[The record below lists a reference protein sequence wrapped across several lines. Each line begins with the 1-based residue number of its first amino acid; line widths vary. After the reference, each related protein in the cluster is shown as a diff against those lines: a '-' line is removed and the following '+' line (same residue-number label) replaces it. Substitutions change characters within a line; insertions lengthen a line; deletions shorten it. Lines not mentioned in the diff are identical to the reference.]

1 MKIGNKTL
9 AIIGITSILLFLF
22 ISLIVTQ
29 IVQNSFNQIEED
41 EATKSLERAKKILFL
56 EIDRLDMLASD
67 WGEWDD
73 TYYFVNGK
81 YPDYPEVNLGTGSL
95 VNLNVNMMLFFN
107 SSDQLF
113 YVEAVD
119 LDTGE
124 SAEVS
129 ADLAEYIASHNE
141 VLSYSGPDERV
152 SGIVNSPEGLL
163 LVSFQPITKND
174 YDGTIAGTLVLM
186 RFLDP
191 TLIADFEDT
200 IDLSIGISP
209 FGETSTSNA
218 NYISTNTLN
227 DDYLIAS
234 TLLDDIEGKP
244 VLSLDVKI
252 PRDVHDLGTNTAKY
266 LYFII
271 LLIALTYSIVLVIAI
286 ERSVI
291 SRLSKLDTSINAIAV
306 TGDNS
311 SRIKIDG
318 NDEITNLGNNI
329 NKMLR
334 SLEDKENLFEAT
346 IESNGDGIT
355 VVDNDKKV
363 IVMNSKFAEML
374 DLPPDIRTG
383 KDIYTIL
390 DHILSRI
397 SNTDELN
404 LKVRSIFYTSDSNRD
419 ILHFKNTYYYEWYS
433 SPFIK
438 NGIINGR
445 VFCLHDITEMKKIE
459 GSLREANVIAETS
472 NRTKSE
478 FLANMSHELRTPLNS
493 VIGFSELLLEG
504 NSGSLNEK
512 QTRYLKNISKS
523 GKHLLTIINDI
534 LNISRIE
541 SGKMHIH
548 KENISVKNL
557 LEEMFSSMQ
566 PLAAEKEIVMKV
578 SFGPELDYIQVDKGK
593 IKQVLYNLIGNA
605 LKFTEHGG
613 FVTIGAKV
621 NEDMVY
627 ISVEDTGI
635 GISRMDQEKLF
646 KPFTQIDSSIS
657 RKYEG
662 TGLGL
667 ALSKELVVLHGGKI
681 WVESEPGKGSTFTFT
696 IPVYG
701 SQPSGNYI

>member
-41 EATKSLERAKKILFL
+41 EATKSLERAEKILFL
-56 EIDRLDMLASD
+56 EIYRLDMIASD

-73 TYYFVNGK
+73 TYYFVKGK
-81 YPDYPEVNLGTGSL
+81 YPDYREVNLGTGSL
-95 VNLNVNMMLFFN
+95 VNLHINMMLFFN

-119 LDTGE
+119 LDTGG

-129 ADLAEYIASHNE
+129 ADLVEYIASQNE
-141 VLSYSGPDERV
+141 VISYSEPDERV
-152 SGIVNSPEGLL
+152 SGILNSPEGPLL
-163 LVSFQPITKND
+163 LSFQPITKND
-174 YDGTIAGTLVLM
+174 YDGTIAGTLVLV

-191 TLIADFEDT
+191 ALIEYFEDT
-200 IDLSIGISP
+200 IDLSIGINP
-209 FGETSTSNA
+209 LDKESTSNA
-218 NYISTNTLN
+218 SYISTNTLN

-244 VLSLDVKI
+244 VLSLEVKI
-252 PRDVHDLGTNTAKY
+252 PRDIHDLGTNTAKY

-291 SRLSKLDTSINAIAV
+291 SRLSKLDASINAIAV
-306 TGDNS
+306 TGNHS

-329 NKMLR
+329 NEMLR

-346 IESNGDGIT
+346 IESNGDGII
-355 VVDNDKKV
+355 VVDNYKKV
-363 IVMNSKFAEML
+363 IVMNSKFTEML
-374 DLPPDIRTG
+374 DLPSDMRTG
-383 KDIYTIL
+383 KDIDIIL
-390 DHILSRI
+390 DHILSRT
-397 SNTDELN
+397 SNADELN
-404 LKVRSIFYTSDSNRD
+404 LKVKSIFYTSDSNRD
-419 ILHFKNTYYYEWYS
+419 ILHFKNTHYYEWYS
-433 SPFIK
+433 NPFIK

-445 VFCLHDITEMKKIE
+445 VFCLHDITEMKEIE

-493 VIGFSELLLEG
+493 VIGFSEVLLEG
-504 NSGSLNEK
+504 NSGPLNEK

-534 LNISRIE
+534 LDISKIE
-541 SGKMHIH
+541 SGKMQLY

-557 LEEMFSSMQ
+557 LEDMFSSMQ

-578 SFGPELDYIQVDKGK
+578 SFGPDLSYIQADKGK

-613 FVTIGAKV
+613 FVTISAKV
-621 NEDMVY
+621 NGDMVY

-681 WVESEPGKGSTFTFT
+681 WVVSEPGKGSAFTFT
-696 IPVYG
+696 IPVHG
-701 SQPSGNYI
+701 FQPTEDPI

>member
-56 EIDRLDMLASD
+56 EIDRLNMLASD

-73 TYYFVNGK
+73 TYYFVKGK

-95 VNLNVNMMLFFN
+95 VNLHLNMMLFFN

-119 LDTGE
+119 LDTGR

-129 ADLAEYIASHNE
+129 ADLVEYIASQNE
-141 VLSYSGPDERV
+141 VISYSEPDERV
-152 SGIVNSPEGLL
+152 SGILNSPEGPLL
-163 LVSFQPITKND
+163 LSFQPITKND
-174 YDGTIAGTLVLM
+174 YDGTIAGTLVLV

-191 TLIADFEDT
+191 ALIEYFEDT
-200 IDLSIGISP
+200 IDLSIGINP
-209 FGETSTSNA
+209 LDKESTSNA
-218 NYISTNTLN
+218 SYISTNTLN

-244 VLSLDVKI
+244 VLSLEVKI
-252 PRDVHDLGTNTAKY
+252 PRDIHDLGTNTAKY

-291 SRLSKLDTSINAIAV
+291 SRLSKLDASINAIAV
-306 TGDNS
+306 TGNNS

-329 NKMLR
+329 NEMLR

-346 IESNGDGIT
+346 IESNGDGII
-355 VVDNDKKV
+355 VVDNYKKV
-363 IVMNSKFAEML
+363 IVMNSKFTEML
-374 DLPPDIRTG
+374 DLPSDMRTG
-383 KDIYTIL
+383 KDIDIIL
-390 DHILSRI
+390 DHILPRT
-397 SNTDELN
+397 SNADELN
-404 LKVRSIFYTSDSNRD
+404 LKVKSIFYTSDSNRD
-419 ILHFKNTYYYEWYS
+419 ILHFKNTHYYEWYS
-433 SPFIK
+433 NPFIK

-445 VFCLHDITEMKKIE
+445 VFCLHDITEMKEIE

-493 VIGFSELLLEG
+493 VIGFSEVLLEG
-504 NSGSLNEK
+504 NSGSLNER

-534 LNISRIE
+534 LDISKIE
-541 SGKMHIH
+541 SGKMHLY

-557 LEEMFSSMQ
+557 LEDMFSSMQ

-578 SFGPELDYIQVDKGK
+578 SFGPDLSYIQADKGK

-621 NEDMVY
+621 NGDMVY

-681 WVESEPGKGSTFTFT
+681 WVVSEPGKGSAFTFT
-696 IPVYG
+696 IPVHAF
-701 SQPSGNYI
+701 QPTEDPI

>member
-41 EATKSLERAKKILFL
+41 EATKSLERAEKILFL
-56 EIDRLDMLASD
+56 EIYRLDMIASD

-73 TYYFVNGK
+73 TYYFVKGK
-81 YPDYPEVNLGTGSL
+81 YPDYREVNLGTGSL
-95 VNLNVNMMLFFN
+95 VNLHINMMLFFN

-119 LDTGE
+119 LDTGG

-129 ADLAEYIASHNE
+129 ADLVEYIASQNE
-141 VLSYSGPDERV
+141 VISYSEPDKRV
-152 SGIVNSPEGLL
+152 SGILNSPEGPLL
-163 LVSFQPITKND
+163 LSFQPITKND
-174 YDGTIAGTLVLM
+174 YDGTIAGTLVLV

-191 TLIADFEDT
+191 ALIEYFEDT
-200 IDLSIGISP
+200 IDLSIGINP
-209 FGETSTSNA
+209 LDKESTSNA
-218 NYISTNTLN
+218 SYISTNTLN

-244 VLSLDVKI
+244 VLSLEVKI
-252 PRDVHDLGTNTAKY
+252 PRDIHDLGTNTAKY

-291 SRLSKLDTSINAIAV
+291 SRLSKLDASINAIAV
-306 TGDNS
+306 TGNHS

-329 NKMLR
+329 NEMLR

-346 IESNGDGIT
+346 IESNGDGII
-355 VVDNDKKV
+355 VVDNYKKV
-363 IVMNSKFAEML
+363 IVMNSKFTEML
-374 DLPPDIRTG
+374 DLPSDMRTG
-383 KDIYTIL
+383 KDIDIIL
-390 DHILSRI
+390 DHILSRT
-397 SNTDELN
+397 SNADELN
-404 LKVRSIFYTSDSNRD
+404 LKVKSIFYTSDSNRD
-419 ILHFKNTYYYEWYS
+419 ILHFKNTHYYEWYS
-433 SPFIK
+433 NPFIK

-445 VFCLHDITEMKKIE
+445 VFCLHDITEMKEIE

-493 VIGFSELLLEG
+493 VIGFSEVLLEG
-504 NSGSLNEK
+504 NSGPLNEK

-534 LNISRIE
+534 LDISKIE
-541 SGKMHIH
+541 SGKMQLY

-557 LEEMFSSMQ
+557 LEDMFSSMQ

-578 SFGPELDYIQVDKGK
+578 SFGPDLSYIQADKGK

-613 FVTIGAKV
+613 FVTISAKV
-621 NEDMVY
+621 NGDMVY

-681 WVESEPGKGSTFTFT
+681 WVVSEPGKGSAFTFT
-696 IPVYG
+696 IPING
-701 SQPSGNYI
+701 PQPSGNVV

>member
-1 MKIGNKTL
+1 MNIGNKTL

-56 EIDRLDMLASD
+56 EVARLDMLASD
-67 WGEWDD
+67 WGEWDS
-73 TYYFVNGK
+73 TYYFVKGK

-95 VNLNVNMMLFFN
+95 VNLHTNMMLFFN
-107 SSDQLF
+107 SSNQLL
-113 YVEAVD
+113 YGEAVD
-119 LDTGE
+119 LDTGG

-129 ADLAEYIASHNE
+129 ADLVEYIALQNE
-141 VLSYSGPDERV
+141 VLSYSVPDERV
-152 SGIVNSPEGLL
+152 SGIINSPEGLL
-163 LVSFQPITKND
+163 LVSFQPIKKND
-174 YDGTIAGTLVLM
+174 YDGTIAGTLVLV
-186 RFLDP
+186 RFLNP
-191 TLIADFEDT
+191 ALIENFEDT
-200 IDLSIGISP
+200 IDLSIEMNP
-209 FGETSTSNA
+209 FDKASTSNA
-218 NYISTNTLN
+218 SYISTNKLSN
-227 DDYLIAS
+227 DYLIAS
-234 TLLDDIEGKP
+234 VLLDDVYGEP
-244 VLSLDVKI
+244 VLSLDVEI
-252 PRDVHDLGTNTAKY
+252 PRDVHDLGTSTAKY

-286 ERSVI
+286 DRSVI
-291 SRLSKLDTSINAIAV
+291 SRLSKLDNSINAIAV
-306 TGDNS
+306 TGNNS

-329 NKMLR
+329 NEMLR
-334 SLEDKENLFEAT
+334 SLENKENLFEAT
-346 IESNGDGIT
+346 IESNGDGII

-363 IVMNSKFAEML
+363 IVMNSKFADML
-374 DLPPDIRTG
+374 DLPPDMRTG
-383 KDIYTIL
+383 KDLYTIL
-390 DHILSRI
+390 DHTLSRTD
-397 SNTDELN
+397 NADELN
-404 LKVRSIFYTSDSNRD
+404 LKVRSILNTSDSNRD

-445 VFCLHDITEMKKIE
+445 VFCLHDITEMKEIE

-493 VIGFSELLLEG
+493 VIGFSEVLLEG

-534 LNISRIE
+534 LDISKIE
-541 SGKMHIH
+541 SGNMHIH

-557 LEEMFSSMQ
+557 LEDMFSSMQ

-578 SFGPELDYIQVDKGK
+578 SFGPDLDYIQADKGK

-613 FVTIGAKV
+613 SVTISAKV
-621 NEDMVY
+621 NGDMAY

-635 GISRMDQEKLF
+635 GISRKDQEKLF

-667 ALSKELVVLHGGKI
+667 ALSKELVALHGGKI

-696 IPVYG
+696 IPING
-701 SQPSGNYI
+701 SQPSGNIV

>member
-9 AIIGITSILLFLF
+9 AIIGITSILLFLL

-56 EIDRLDMLASD
+56 EIDRLNMLASD

-73 TYYFVNGK
+73 TYYFVKGK
-81 YPDYPEVNLGTGSL
+81 YPDYPEVNLDTGSL

-119 LDTGE
+119 LDTGG

-129 ADLAEYIASHNE
+129 ADLVEYIASQNE
-141 VLSYSGPDERV
+141 VISYSEPDERV
-152 SGIVNSPEGLL
+152 SGILNSPEGPLL
-163 LVSFQPITKND
+163 LSFQPITKND
-174 YDGTIAGTLVLM
+174 YDGTIAGTLVLV

-191 TLIADFEDT
+191 ALIEYFEDT
-200 IDLSIGISP
+200 IDLSIGINP
-209 FGETSTSNA
+209 LDKESTSNA
-218 NYISTNTLN
+218 SYISTNTLN

-244 VLSLDVKI
+244 VLSLEVKI
-252 PRDVHDLGTNTAKY
+252 PRDIHDLGTNTAKY

-291 SRLSKLDTSINAIAV
+291 SRLSKLDASINAIAV
-306 TGDNS
+306 TGNHS

-329 NKMLR
+329 NEMLG

-346 IESNGDGIT
+346 IESNGDGII
-355 VVDNDKKV
+355 VVDNYKKV
-363 IVMNSKFAEML
+363 IVMNSKFTEML
-374 DLPPDIRTG
+374 DLPSDMRTG
-383 KDIYTIL
+383 KDIDIIL
-390 DHILSRI
+390 DHILSRT
-397 SNTDELN
+397 SNADELN
-404 LKVRSIFYTSDSNRD
+404 LKVKSIFYTSDSNRD
-419 ILHFKNTYYYEWYS
+419 ILHFKNTHYYEWYS
-433 SPFIK
+433 NPFIK

-445 VFCLHDITEMKKIE
+445 VFCLHDITEMKEIE

-493 VIGFSELLLEG
+493 VIGFSEVLLEG

-512 QTRYLKNISKS
+512 QTRYLRNISKS

-534 LNISRIE
+534 LDISKIE
-541 SGKMHIH
+541 SGKMHLY

-557 LEEMFSSMQ
+557 LEDMFSSMQ

-578 SFGPELDYIQVDKGK
+578 SFGPDLSYIQADKGK

-613 FVTIGAKV
+613 FVTISAKV
-621 NEDMVY
+621 NGDMVY

-681 WVESEPGKGSTFTFT
+681 WVVSEPGKGSTFTFT
-696 IPVYG
+696 IPVHG
-701 SQPSGNYI
+701 SQPTGNPI

>member
-41 EATKSLERAKKILFL
+41 EATKSLERAEKILFL
-56 EIDRLDMLASD
+56 EIYRLDMIASD

-73 TYYFVNGK
+73 TYYFVKGK
-81 YPDYPEVNLGTGSL
+81 YPDYREVNLGTGSL
-95 VNLNVNMMLFFN
+95 VNLHINMMLFFN

-119 LDTGE
+119 LDTGG

-129 ADLAEYIASHNE
+129 ADLVEYIASQNE
-141 VLSYSGPDERV
+141 VISYSEPDKRV
-152 SGIVNSPEGLL
+152 SGILNSPEGPLL
-163 LVSFQPITKND
+163 LSFQPITKND
-174 YDGTIAGTLVLM
+174 YDGTIAGTLVLV

-191 TLIADFEDT
+191 ALIEYFEDT
-200 IDLSIGISP
+200 IDLSIGINP
-209 FGETSTSNA
+209 LDKESTSNA
-218 NYISTNTLN
+218 SYISTNTLN

-244 VLSLDVKI
+244 VLSLEVKI
-252 PRDVHDLGTNTAKY
+252 PRDIHDLGTNTAKY

-291 SRLSKLDTSINAIAV
+291 SRLSKLDASINAIAV
-306 TGDNS
+306 TGNHS

-329 NKMLR
+329 NEMLR

-346 IESNGDGIT
+346 IESNGDGII
-355 VVDNDKKV
+355 VVDNYKKV
-363 IVMNSKFAEML
+363 IVMNSKFTEML
-374 DLPPDIRTG
+374 DLPSDMRTG
-383 KDIYTIL
+383 KDIDIIL
-390 DHILSRI
+390 DHILSRT
-397 SNTDELN
+397 SNADELN
-404 LKVRSIFYTSDSNRD
+404 LKVKSIFYTSDSNRD
-419 ILHFKNTYYYEWYS
+419 ILHFKNTHYYEWYS
-433 SPFIK
+433 NPFIK

-445 VFCLHDITEMKKIE
+445 VFCLHDITEMKEIE

-493 VIGFSELLLEG
+493 VIGFSEVLLEG
-504 NSGSLNEK
+504 NSGPLNEK

-534 LNISRIE
+534 LDISKIE
-541 SGKMHIH
+541 SGKMQLY

-557 LEEMFSSMQ
+557 LEDMFSSMQ

-578 SFGPELDYIQVDKGK
+578 SFGPDLSYIQADKGK

-613 FVTIGAKV
+613 FVTISAKV
-621 NEDMVY
+621 NGDMVY

-681 WVESEPGKGSTFTFT
+681 WVVSEPGKGSAFTFT
-696 IPVYG
+696 IPVHG
-701 SQPSGNYI
+701 FQPTEDPI

>member
-1 MKIGNKTL
+1 MNIGNKTL

-56 EIDRLDMLASD
+56 EVARLDMLASD
-67 WGEWDD
+67 WGEWDS
-73 TYYFVNGK
+73 TYYFVKGK

-95 VNLNVNMMLFFN
+95 ENLHTNMMLFFN
-107 SSDQLF
+107 SSNQLL
-113 YVEAVD
+113 YGEAVD
-119 LDTGE
+119 LDTGG

-129 ADLAEYIASHNE
+129 ADLVEYIALQNE
-141 VLSYSGPDERV
+141 VLSYSVPDERV
-152 SGIVNSPEGLL
+152 SGIINSPEGLL
-163 LVSFQPITKND
+163 LVSFQPIKKND
-174 YDGTIAGTLVLM
+174 YDGTIAGTLVLV
-186 RFLDP
+186 RFLNP
-191 TLIADFEDT
+191 ALIEKFEDT
-200 IDLSIGISP
+200 IDLSIEMIP
-209 FGETSTSNA
+209 FDKASTSNA
-218 NYISTNTLN
+218 SYISTNKLSN
-227 DDYLIAS
+227 DYLIAS
-234 TLLDDIEGKP
+234 VLLDDVYGEP
-244 VLSLDVKI
+244 VLSLDVEI
-252 PRDVHDLGTNTAKY
+252 PRDVHDLGTSTAKY

-286 ERSVI
+286 DRSVI
-291 SRLSKLDTSINAIAV
+291 SRLSKLDNSINAIAV
-306 TGDNS
+306 TGNNS

-329 NKMLR
+329 NEMLR
-334 SLEDKENLFEAT
+334 SLENKENLFEAT
-346 IESNGDGIT
+346 IESNGDGII

-363 IVMNSKFAEML
+363 IVMNSKFADML
-374 DLPPDIRTG
+374 DLPPDMRTG
-383 KDIYTIL
+383 KDLYTIL
-390 DHILSRI
+390 DHTLSRT
-397 SNTDELN
+397 NNADELN
-404 LKVRSIFYTSDSNRD
+404 LKVRSILNTSDSNRD

-445 VFCLHDITEMKKIE
+445 VFCLHDITEMKEIE
-459 GSLREANVIAETS
+459 GSLREANVVAETS

-493 VIGFSELLLEG
+493 VIGFSEVLLEG

-534 LNISRIE
+534 LDISKIE
-541 SGKMHIH
+541 SGNMHIH

-557 LEEMFSSMQ
+557 LEDMFSSMQ

-578 SFGPELDYIQVDKGK
+578 SFGPDLDYIQADKGK

-613 FVTIGAKV
+613 SVTISAKV
-621 NEDMVY
+621 NGDMAY

-635 GISRMDQEKLF
+635 GISRKDQEKLF

-667 ALSKELVVLHGGKI
+667 ALSKELVALHGGKI

-696 IPVYG
+696 IPING
-701 SQPSGNYI
+701 SQPSGNLV